1 MSRENVH
8 CFKRKRQQFYFLHFS
23 HLNPNPHPKA
33 PFSAQKLK
41 WIIQWSRNTND
52 SKSRIWELWCPAMP
66 SITSTSQLRNG
77 SSSSRSSHLSGK
89 GWTPPPW
96 GVFSNLKD
104 SMVLIPNS
112 WKCCKSTNV
121 FENIQVFQLGSTKSP
136 GLDSLGMEF
145 LGSAPHLGIPCPT
158 AAPAQLQTSRLA
170 QPGFICCAWEQK
182 RSTSK
187 KTCNSSRETFLLSL
201 WKEPESSDHSL
212 H

>member
-1 MSRENVH
+1 MPSNAQH
-8 CFKRKRQQFYFLHFS
+8 HF
-23 HLNPNPHPKA
+23 HLP
-33 PFSAQKLK
+33 AQE
-41 WIIQWSRNTND
+41 
-52 SKSRIWELWCPAMP
+52 WELQQQEF
-66 SITSTSQLRNG
+66 TFVRQRLDSTTL
-77 SSSSRSSHLSGK
+77 
-89 GWTPPPW
+89 

-112 WKCCKSTNV
+112 WKCFKSTNV

-136 GLDSLGMEF
+136 GLDSLGVEF

-170 QPGFICCAWEQK
+170 QPGFICCAWEQR

-201 WKEPESSDHSL
+201 
-212 H
+212 